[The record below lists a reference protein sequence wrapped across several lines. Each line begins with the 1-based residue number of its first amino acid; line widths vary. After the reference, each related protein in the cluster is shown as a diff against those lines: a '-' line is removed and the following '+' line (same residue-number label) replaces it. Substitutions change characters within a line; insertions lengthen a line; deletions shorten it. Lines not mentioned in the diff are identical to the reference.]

1 MTTPRDPASLR
12 HLVVLGHPGLDS
24 FNHAIARAYR
34 EAVEALHQRV
44 ELDDLYARNFDPL
57 LRRDELPVPG
67 FVPRPD
73 VATSL
78 AQIEAAEMIVLVYPI
93 WFGLPPAMIKGYV
106 DRVLG
111 ADYGPEELKSGL
123 PQPALR
129 GKRLT
134 IFSTSAAT
142 RPWLEERGQWLALKT
157 AFDTYLT
164 RAFGLADCHHVHF
177 DAVVP
182 GMDARVVE
190 EHLAAV
196 RQTARERATVL
207 RYGDLPPRL
216 MRQPD
221 F

>member
-1 MTTPRDPASLR
+1 MSKVPAPETLR

-24 FNHAIARAYR
+24 FNHAIARSYCA
-34 EAVEALHQRV
+34 EVEALGQRT

-57 LRRDELPVPG
+57 LRRDELPGPG
-67 FVPRPD
+67 FTPRPD

-78 AQIEAAEMIVLVYPI
+78 AQLEASDMVVLVYPI
-93 WFGLPPAMIKGYV
+93 WFGMPPAMIKGYV

-111 ADYGPEELKSGL
+111 ADMTPDAVQNQVPS
-123 PQPALR
+123 PILR

-134 IFSTSAAT
+134 IFSTSGAS
-142 RPWLEERGQWLALKT
+142 RRWLEERGQWMALKQ

-182 GMDARVVE
+182 GLDPTFIE
-190 EHLAAV
+190 EHLAVV

-216 MRQPD
+216 LRQPD

>member
-1 MTTPRDPASLR
+1 MTTPRDPATIR

-24 FNHAIARAYR
+24 FNHAIARTYR
-34 EAVEALHQRV
+34 EEVGKLHQV
-44 ELDDLYARNFDPL
+44 TELDDLYARNFDPL

-67 FVPRPD
+67 FKPRPD
-73 VATSL
+73 VASSL
-78 AQIEAAEMIVLVYPI
+78 AQVDAAEMLVLIYPI
-93 WFGLPPAMIKGYV
+93 WFGMPPAIVKGYV

-111 ADYGPEELKSGL
+111 ADFSPEELKADL
-123 PQPALR
+123 PSAALQ

-134 IFSTSAAT
+134 IFSTSAAS
-142 RPWLEERGQWLALKT
+142 RPWLEERGQWLALKQ

-177 DAVVP
+177 DSIVP
-182 GMDARVVE
+182 GLDPRFVE
-190 EHLAAV
+190 EHLEVV

-216 MRQPD
+216 LRQPD